1 MGKRREMIK
10 LDEYKQKNRKKSH
23 TCRMNWTESKHAS
36 SDSVMCAKLQGR
48 KNSRFQTNAH
58 KLWFSPSCSFIYFF
72 FKFKLEKK
80 RKFKSRAHF
89 LWFFL
94 QCGVFIKLSSLIFIS
109 LHLTRKLY
117 FKEEILSDSSG
128 NLMNATGWWICKCIS
143 HVSSW
148 ICILFAIWMQMRSR
162 TANW

>member
-1 MGKRREMIK
+1 MNTSRKIGKNHTHVEWIER
-10 LDEYKQKNRKKSH
+10 NRNM
-23 TCRMNWTESKHAS
+23 RA
-36 SDSVMCAKLQGR
+36 AI
-48 KNSRFQTNAH
+48 
-58 KLWFSPSCSFIYFF
+58 PSCVQNCKDAKTVDFKPMHTNCDFLPVALLYIF